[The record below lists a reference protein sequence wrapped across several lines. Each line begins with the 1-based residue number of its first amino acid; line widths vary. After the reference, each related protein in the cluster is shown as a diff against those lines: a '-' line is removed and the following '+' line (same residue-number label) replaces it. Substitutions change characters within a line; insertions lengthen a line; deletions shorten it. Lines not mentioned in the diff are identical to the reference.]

1 MVVMT
6 NIIRPN
12 FGGRSREDEP
22 AAPIPEADAVE
33 PLHVYGTAAGYL
45 VALMEDARGP
55 EGHVLK
61 VVVGPAGQNLCEA
74 VAVMPA
80 TEEGRVDADA
90 SAMAV
95 LRALEIVE
103 QGDAPASA

>member
-1 MVVMT
+1 MT

-22 AAPIPEADAVE
+22 VAPTAEAEADAVE

-45 VALMEDARGP
+45 VALMADTRGP

-80 TEEGRVDADA
+80 TEAGRVDADA

>member
-1 MVVMT
+1 MAAKDLL
-6 NIIRPN
+6 
-12 FGGRSREDEP
+12 GRRGEDL
-22 AAPIPEADAVE
+22 AATF
-33 PLHVYGTAAGYL
+33 LTAAGYL